1 MTAAFYFSETYL
13 RVPAVS
19 ISCVKR
25 VFCREYAFRLLF
37 PLLPLTQYPCFL
49 PFSYRLPTIR
59 LQPYSSAFSCAMLY
73 TKKAFVDLTYR
84 KQKGNMYERI
94 SELH

>member
-13 RVPAVS
+13 RVPALSVYFAESTLPVS
-19 ISCVKR
+19 
-25 VFCREYAFRLLF
+25 FF
-37 PLLPLTQYPCFL
+37 PLLPLMQYPCFL

>member
-25 VFCREYAFRLLF
+25 LFCREYAFRLLF

-49 PFSYRLPTIR
+49 PQWHQPKEIWLMLFFIPIR
-59 LQPYSSAFSCAMLY
+59 NHFINRSLSL
-73 TKKAFVDLTYR
+73 
-84 KQKGNMYERI
+84 
-94 SELH
+94 